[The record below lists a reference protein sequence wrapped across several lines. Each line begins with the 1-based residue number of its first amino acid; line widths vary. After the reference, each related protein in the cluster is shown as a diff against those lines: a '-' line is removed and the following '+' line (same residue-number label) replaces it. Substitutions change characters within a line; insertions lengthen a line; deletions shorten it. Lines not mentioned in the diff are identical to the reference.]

1 MCSIAKRS
9 SISGVSTRSSSFT
22 FCLVPSD
29 SMRSVSS
36 RISAAIRV
44 IVFVL
49 CLQITTLPWVAALQ
63 RFFQVPDRHVRMDL
77 RCRHRGVAEQFL
89 DVPQLGPA
97 FQQVRWAATAR
108 Q

>member
-44 IVFVL
+44 IIVVL
-49 CLQITTLPWVAALQ
+49 CLQITTLTWVAELQ
-63 RFFQVPDRHVRMDL
+63 RLAWLHN
-77 RCRHRGVAEQFL
+77 
-89 DVPQLGPA
+89 QLGIFDGRHYSLSSTFPVA
-97 FQQVRWAATAR
+97 PHD
-108 Q
+108 